1 MSNKQTE
8 FEMSS
13 TVTDTDEKRPLL
25 SNDIKLQR
33 ERARAP
39 PPPGSV
45 DEAVAK
51 FKLSGD
57 DPYGGSVVYSNSG
70 GSGDFQSEPPKRPWI
85 ERMQESL
92 QTNMRKAPYY
102 VPIMTWLP
110 LVRFFFLFFCLS
122 VGQAKRVRS
131 GVCLVCACGEF

>member
-1 MSNKQTE
+1 
-8 FEMSS
+8 MSS
-13 TVTDTDEKRPLL
+13 TATDADEQRPLL

-33 ERARAP
+33 ERAHAP
-39 PPPGSV
+39 PASNSV

-57 DPYGGSVVYSNSG
+57 DPYGGSAVYSSG
-70 GSGDFQSEPPKRPWI
+70 GSGDFPSQPAKRPWL

-102 VPIMTWLP
+102 IPIMTWLP
-110 LVRFFFLFFCLS
+110 LVRVS
-122 VGQAKRVRS
+122 
-131 GVCLVCACGEF
+131 